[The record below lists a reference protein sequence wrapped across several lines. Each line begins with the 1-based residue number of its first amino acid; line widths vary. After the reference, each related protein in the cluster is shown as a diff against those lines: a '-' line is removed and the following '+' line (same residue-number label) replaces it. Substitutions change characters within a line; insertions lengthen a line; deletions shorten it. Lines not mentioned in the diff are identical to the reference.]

1 MRPMLEYILLKRG
14 DILNNTYDKNT
25 AEHTLTLVS
34 RKTLKLNGV
43 KQILSFDDLTVLF
56 STACGEMEV
65 VGEALSV
72 DMLDLDNGLASVSG
86 TISGLNYITERPKKK
101 HWFRG
106 YE

>member
-1 MRPMLEYILLKRG
+1 MKRG

-25 AEHTLTLVS
+25 VEHTLTLVS

-43 KQILSFDDLTVLF
+43 KQILSFDDLTVMF
-56 STACGEMEV
+56 STVCGEMEV
-65 VGEALSV
+65 VGEELSV

-86 TISGLNYITERPKKK
+86 SISGLNYITERPKKK
-101 HWFRG
+101 RWFRG

>member
-1 MRPMLEYILLKRG
+1 MKRG

-25 AEHTLTLVS
+25 VEHTLTLVS

-43 KQILSFDDLTVLF
+43 KQILSFDDLTVMF
-56 STACGEMEV
+56 STVCGEMEV
-65 VGEALSV
+65 VGEKLSV

-86 TISGLNYITERPKKK
+86 SISGLNYISERPKKK
-101 HWFRG
+101 RWFRG

>member
-1 MRPMLEYILLKRG
+1 MKRG

-25 AEHTLTLVS
+25 AEHTITLVS

-43 KQILSFDDLTVLF
+43 KQILSFDDLTVML
-56 STACGEMEV
+56 STVCGEMEV
-65 VGEALSV
+65 VGEELSI

-86 TISGLNYITERPKKK
+86 SISGLNYISERPKKK
-101 HWFRG
+101 RWFRG

>member
-1 MRPMLEYILLKRG
+1 MKRG

-25 AEHTLTLVS
+25 VEHTLTLVS

-43 KQILSFDDLTVLF
+43 KQILSFDDLTVMF
-56 STACGEMEV
+56 STVCGEIEV
-65 VGEALSV
+65 VGEELSV
-72 DMLDLDNGLASVSG
+72 DLLDLDNGLASVSG

-101 HWFRG
+101 RWFRV